1 MQGPLREQARSHRGA
16 AGLVGW
22 CGGQSSMNL
31 SGPFIKRPVATMLL
45 SLAIMLLGGVSF
57 GLLPV
62 SPLPQMDFPVIVVQA
77 SLPGASPEVMASTV
91 ATPLERSFGSIAG
104 VNTMSSRSSQ
114 GSTRVILQFDLDR
127 DINGAAREVQ
137 AAINASRTLLPSGMR
152 SMPTYKKVNPSQA
165 PIMVL
170 SLTSDVLEK
179 GQLYDLASTIL
190 SQSLSQVQGVGEV
203 QIGGSS
209 LPAVRIELE
218 PQSLNQYGV
227 ALDDVRNT
235 IANANVRRPKGS
247 VEDDQRLWQVQAND
261 QLEKAKDYE
270 SLIIHYN
277 GGAALRLKDV
287 AKVSDGVEDRYNSGF
302 FNDDAAVL
310 LVINRQAGANI
321 IETVN
326 EIKAQLP
333 ALQAVLPASVKLNLA
348 MDRSPVIKAT
358 LHEAE
363 MTLLIAV
370 ALVILVVFLFLG
382 NFRASLIPTLAV
394 PVSLVGTFAVMYLYG
409 FSLNNLSLMALIL
422 ATGLVVDDAIV
433 VLENIS
439 RHIDEGV
446 RPMRAAYLG
455 AQEVGFTL
463 LSMNVS
469 LVAVFLSILF
479 MGGIIESLFR
489 EFSITLAA
497 AIVVSLVVSLT
508 LTPMLCA
515 RWLKPHTPGQENRL
529 QRWSRRANDWMVG
542 KYATSLDWVLR
553 HKRLTLLSLFV
564 TIGVNIALYVVV
576 PKTFMPQQDTG
587 QLIGFVRGD
596 DGLSFSVMQPKM
608 EIFRRAVLK
617 DEAVESVA
625 GFIGGNNGTNN
636 AFMLV
641 RLKPIKERS
650 ISAQKVIERLRKE
663 MPKVPGAQLMLMADQ
678 DLQFGGGREQTTS
691 QYSYILQ
698 SGDLGALREW
708 YPKVVTALKALP
720 ELTAIDAREGR
731 GARQVTLIVDRDQAK
746 RLGVD
751 MDMVTAVLNNAYS
764 QRQIST
770 IYDSLNQYQVVMEVN
785 PKYAQDPITL
795 KQVQVITADGARIP
809 LSTIAHYE
817 NSLENDRVSHEG
829 QFASESIAF
838 DMAEGVTVEQ
848 GGAAIERAIAKVGL
862 PEDVIAKMAGTAD
875 AFAATQ
881 KSQPWMILGAL
892 VAVYLVLGVLYES
905 YIHPLTILS
914 TLPSAGVGALLSIY
928 ALGGEFSLISLLGL
942 FLLIGVVKKNAILM
956 IDLALQLERS
966 QGMAPLESIR
976 SACLQRLRPILMT
989 TLAAIL
995 GALPLLMS
1003 RAEGA
1008 EMRQPLGL
1016 TIIGGLIFSQVLTL
1030 YTTPV
1035 VYLYLDR
1042 LRHRFNKWRGVR
1054 TDAALET
1061 PL

>member
-1 MQGPLREQARSHRGA
+1 
-16 AGLVGW
+16 
-22 CGGQSSMNL
+22 MNL
-31 SGPFIKRPVATMLL
+31 SGPFIRRPVATLLL

-57 GLLPV
+57 NLLPV
-62 SPLPQMDFPVIVVQA
+62 SPLPQIDFPVIVVSA

-104 VNTMSSRSSQ
+104 ITTMSSSSSQ
-114 GSTRVILQFDLDR
+114 GSTRVILAFDSDR

-137 AAINASRTLLPSGMR
+137 AAINASRNLLPSGMR
-152 SMPTYKKVNPSQA
+152 SMPTYKKINPSQA
-165 PIMVL
+165 PVMVL
-170 SLTSDVLEK
+170 SLTSDVLQK

-190 SQSLSQVQGVGEV
+190 SQSLSQVPGVGEV

-209 LPAVRIELE
+209 LPAVRIELQ
-218 PQSLNQYGV
+218 PKALDQYGV

-235 IANANVRRPKGS
+235 IANANQRRPKGS
-247 VEDDQRLWQVQAND
+247 LEDSQRNWQIQAND

-270 SLIIHYN
+270 PLLIRYQN
-277 GGAALRLKDV
+277 GAALRLSDV
-287 AKVSDGVEDRYNSGF
+287 ATITDGVEDRYNSGF
-302 FNDDAAVL
+302 FNNDSAVL
-310 LVINRQAGANI
+310 LVINRQSGANI
-321 IETVN
+321 IETVRQ
-326 EIKAQLP
+326 IKAQLP
-333 ALQAVLPASVKLNLA
+333 ALQAVLPSSVKLSLA
-348 MDRSPVIKAT
+348 MDRSPVITAT

-363 MTLLIAV
+363 MTLLVAV
-370 ALVILVVFLFLG
+370 GLVILVVYLFLG

-409 FSLNNLSLMALIL
+409 FSLNNFSLMALIL
-422 ATGLVVDDAIV
+422 ATDLVVDDAIV

-446 RPMRAAYLG
+446 PPMKAAYLG

-479 MGGIIESLFR
+479 MGGIVTSLFR
-489 EFSITLAA
+489 EFSITLSA
-497 AIVVSLVVSLT
+497 AIIVSLIVSLT

-515 RWLKPHTPGQENRL
+515 RWLKPQVKGRMTGL
-529 QRWSRRANDWMVG
+529 QRWSQKVNDRMVAG
-542 KYATSLDWVLR
+542 YATSLDWVLR
-553 HKRLTLLSLFV
+553 HRRLTLISLLL
-564 TIGVNIALYVVV
+564 TIGVNVALYVVV

-608 EIFRRAVLK
+608 ETFRKAVLK
-617 DEAVESVA
+617 DPAVLSVA

-636 AFMLV
+636 AVMLV
-641 RLKPIKERS
+641 RLKPIAERKV
-650 ISAQKVIERLRKE
+650 SAQAVIERLRKDV
-663 MPKVPGAQLMLMADQ
+663 PLVPGGRLFLMADQ
-678 DLQFGGGREQTTS
+678 DLQFGGGRDQTS
-691 QYSYILQ
+691 AQYSYILQ
-698 SGDLGALREW
+698 SGDLAALRLW
-708 YPKVVTALKALP
+708 YPKVVAAFRTLP

-731 GARQVTLIVDRDQAK
+731 GAAQVTLIVDRDQAK
-746 RLGVD
+746 RLGID

-795 KQVQVITADGARIP
+795 NQMQVITADGARVP

-817 NSLENDRVSHEG
+817 NSLANDRVSHEG
-829 QFASESIAF
+829 QFASENIAF
-838 DMAEGVTVEQ
+838 DMAPGVTVEQ
-848 GGAAIERAIAKVGL
+848 GTAAIERAIAKVGL

-881 KSQPWMILGAL
+881 KGQPFMILGAL
-892 VAVYLVLGVLYES
+892 VAVYLVLGILYES

-914 TLPSAGVGALLSIY
+914 TLPSAGVGAMLAIY
-928 ALGGEFSLISLLGL
+928 LTGGEFSLISLLGL

-956 IDLALQLERS
+956 IDLALQLERND
-966 QGMAPLESIR
+966 GLGPLESIR
-976 SACLQRLRPILMT
+976 SACLLRLRPILMT

-995 GALPLLMS
+995 GALPLLLGS
-1003 RAEGA
+1003 GDGA
-1008 EMRQPLGL
+1008 EMRHPLGL
-1016 TIIGGLIFSQVLTL
+1016 TIIGGLVFSQVLTL

-1042 LRHRFNKWRGVR
+1042 ARHRFNAWRGVR
-1054 TDAALET
+1054 TDAALDSA
-1061 PL
+1061 L

>member
-1 MQGPLREQARSHRGA
+1 
-16 AGLVGW
+16 
-22 CGGQSSMNL
+22 MNL
-31 SGPFIKRPVATMLL
+31 SGPFIRRPVATMLL

-62 SPLPQMDFPVIVVQA
+62 SPLPQIDFPVIVVSA

-114 GSTRVILQFDLDR
+114 GSTRVILQFDQDR

-137 AAINASRTLLPSGMR
+137 AAINASRNLLPSGMK

-170 SLTSDVLEK
+170 ALTSEVLSK
-179 GQLYDLASTIL
+179 GELYDLASTIL
-190 SQSLSQVQGVGEV
+190 SQSLSQVPGVGEV

-218 PQSLNQYGV
+218 PQLLNQYGV
-227 ALDDVRNT
+227 SLDEVRST
-235 IANANVRRPKGS
+235 IASANVRRPKGAVS
-247 VEDDQRLWQVQAND
+247 DGERNWQIQAND

-270 SLIIHYN
+270 SLIIRYQD
-277 GGAALRLKDV
+277 GAALRLNHV
-287 AKVSDGVEDRYNSGF
+287 AKVQDSVEDRYNSGF
-302 FNDDAAVL
+302 FNNDAAVL
-310 LVINRQAGANI
+310 LVVNRQAGANI

-326 EIKAQLP
+326 AIKAQLP
-333 ALQAVLPASVKLNLA
+333 ALQAVLPANVKLEVA

-370 ALVILVVFLFLG
+370 VLVIIVVFLFLG

-394 PVSLVGTFAVMYLYG
+394 PVSLIGTFAIMYLYG

-439 RHIDEGV
+439 RHIDAGIA
-446 RPMRAAYLG
+446 PMKAAYMG
-455 AQEVGFTL
+455 AKEVGFTL

-479 MGGIIESLFR
+479 MGGIVESLFR

-497 AIVVSLVVSLT
+497 SIVVSLVVSLT

-515 RWLKPHTPGQENRL
+515 RWLKPHVPGSENAM
-529 QRWSRRANDWMVG
+529 QRWSIRLNERMMRG
-542 KYATSLDWVLR
+542 YARSLDWVLR
-553 HKRLTLLSLFV
+553 HKRLTLFSLLV
-564 TIGVNIALYVVV
+564 TIGVNVALYVIV

-608 EIFRRAVLK
+608 EIFRKAVLA
-617 DEAVESVA
+617 DPAVESVA
-625 GFIGGNNGTNN
+625 GFIGGNGGTNN
-636 AFMLV
+636 ALMIV
-641 RLKPIKERS
+641 RLKPVSERK
-650 ISAQKVIERLRKE
+650 ISAQKVIERMRNTL
-663 MPKVPGAQLMLMADQ
+663 PKVPGGRLMLMADQ
-678 DLQFGGGREQTTS
+678 DLQFGGGREQTSS

-698 SGDLGALREW
+698 SGDLNELRTW
-708 YPKVVTALKALP
+708 YPKVVAALKALP

-731 GARQVTLIVDRDQAK
+731 GAQQVTLVVDRDQAK
-746 RLGVD
+746 RLGID
-751 MDMVTAVLNNAYS
+751 MNMVTAVLNNAYS

-785 PKYAQDPITL
+785 PKYAQDPETL
-795 KQVQVITADGARIP
+795 NQVQVITADGQRVP

-817 NSLENDRVSHEG
+817 NSLQDDRVEHEG
-829 QFASESIAF
+829 QFASETISF
-838 DMAEGVTVEQ
+838 DMAPGVSLEQ
-848 GGAAIERAIAKVGL
+848 GTAAIERAIAKLGL
-862 PEDVIAKMAGTAD
+862 PEDVIAKMAGTGD

-881 KSQPWMILGAL
+881 KSQPFMILGAL
-892 VAVYLVLGVLYES
+892 VAVYLVLGILYES

-928 ALGGEFSLISLLGL
+928 LTGGEFSLISLLGL

-956 IDLALQLERS
+956 IDLALQLERHGGLS
-966 QGMAPLESIR
+966 PEQSIR

-995 GALPLLMS
+995 GAVPLLLS
-1003 RAEGA
+1003 TAEGA

-1016 TIIGGLIFSQVLTL
+1016 TIIGGLVFSQILTL

-1042 LRHRFNKWRGVR
+1042 ARHRFNKWRGVR

-1061 PL
+1061 AL

>member
-1 MQGPLREQARSHRGA
+1 
-16 AGLVGW
+16 
-22 CGGQSSMNL
+22 MNL
-31 SGPFIKRPVATMLL
+31 SGPFIRRPVATMLL
-45 SLAIMLLGGVSF
+45 SFAIMLLGGVCF

-77 SLPGASPEVMASTV
+77 NLPGASPEVMASTV
-91 ATPLERSFGSIAG
+91 ATPLERSFGAIAG

-137 AAINASRTLLPSGMR
+137 AAINASRNLLPSGMR

-170 SLTSDVLEK
+170 SLTSNVLEK

-190 SQSLSQVQGVGEV
+190 SQSLSQVNGVGEV

-218 PQSLNQYGV
+218 PQLLNQYGV
-227 ALDDVRNT
+227 ALDDVRT
-235 IANANVRRPKGS
+235 AIADSNVRRPKGS
-247 VEDDQRLWQVQAND
+247 VEDDRRMWQIQAND

-270 SLIIHYN
+270 TLVIRYQDGSV
-277 GGAALRLKDV
+277 LRLKDV
-287 AKVSDGVEDRYNSGF
+287 AKVSDSVEDRYNSGF
-302 FNDDAAVL
+302 FNDNAAVL

-326 EIKAQLP
+326 QIKAQLP

-370 ALVILVVFLFLG
+370 ALVVLVVFLFLG

-446 RPMRAAYLG
+446 PPMQAAYRG
-455 AQEVGFTL
+455 AEEVGFTL

-497 AIVVSLVVSLT
+497 CIIVSLVVSLT

-515 RWLKPHTPGQENRL
+515 RWLKPHVPGQENRL
-529 QRWSRRANDWMVG
+529 QRWSQGVNERMVRG
-542 KYATSLDWVLR
+542 YATSLDWVLR
-553 HKRLTLLSLFV
+553 HRRLTLLSLLL
-564 TIGVNIALYVVV
+564 TIGVNVALYVVV

-587 QLIGFVRGD
+587 QLIGYVRGD
-596 DGLSFSVMQPKM
+596 DGLSFNVMQPKM

-617 DEAVESVA
+617 DEAVQSVA

-636 AFMLV
+636 AIMVV
-641 RLKPIKERS
+641 RLKPIKERN

-663 MPKVPGAQLMLMADQ
+663 VPKVPGAQLMLMADQ

-698 SGDLGALREW
+698 SADLASLREW
-708 YPKVVTALKALP
+708 YPKVTAAFRALP
-720 ELTAIDAREGR
+720 ELTAIDARDGG
-731 GARQVTLIVDRDQAK
+731 GAQQVTLVVDRDQAK
-746 RLGVD
+746 RLGID
-751 MDMVTAVLNNAYS
+751 MSMVTAVLNNAYS

-785 PKYAQDPITL
+785 PKYAQDPSTL
-795 KQVQVITADGARIP
+795 EQVQVITADGARVP

-817 NSLENDRVSHEG
+817 HSLEDDRVSHEG
-829 QFASESIAF
+829 QFASDSISF

-848 GGAAIERAIAKVGL
+848 GTAAIERTIARLGM

-881 KSQPWMILGAL
+881 KSQPFMILGAL
-892 VAVYLVLGVLYES
+892 LVVYLVLGVLYES

-956 IDLALQLERS
+956 IDLALQLERAGQS
-966 QGMAPLESIR
+966 PQDSIR
-976 SACLQRLRPILMT
+976 SACLLRLRPILMT

-995 GALPLLMS
+995 GALPLLLGS
-1003 RAEGA
+1003 AEGA

-1016 TIIGGLIFSQVLTL
+1016 TIIGGLVFSQVLTL

-1042 LRHRFNKWRGVR
+1042 LRHRFNRWRGVR

>member
-1 MQGPLREQARSHRGA
+1 
-16 AGLVGW
+16 
-22 CGGQSSMNL
+22 MNL

-91 ATPLERSFGSIAG
+91 ATPLERSFGAIAG

-137 AAINASRTLLPSGMR
+137 AAINASRNLLPSGMR

-218 PQSLNQYGV
+218 PQALNQYGV
-227 ALDDVRNT
+227 ALDDVRKT
-235 IANANVRRPKGS
+235 IADANVRRPKGS
-247 VEDDQRLWQVQAND
+247 VEDGQRLWQIQAND

-270 SLIIHYN
+270 SLIIHYAD
-277 GGAALRLKDV
+277 GAALRLKDV

-370 ALVILVVFLFLG
+370 ALVVLVVYLFLG

-446 RPMRAAYLG
+446 KPMQAAYLG
-455 AQEVGFTL
+455 AKEVGFTL

-479 MGGIIESLFR
+479 MGGLVESLFR

-529 QRWSRRANDWMVG
+529 QRWSHKTNDWMVG

-553 HKRLTLLSLFV
+553 HRRLTLFSLLLTV
-564 TIGVNIALYVVV
+564 GVNVALYVVV
-576 PKTFMPQQDTG
+576 PKTFLPQQDTG

-596 DGLSFSVMQPKM
+596 DGLSFNVMQPKM
-608 EIFRRAVLK
+608 ETFRRAVLK

-636 AFMLV
+636 AFMIV
-641 RLKPIKERS
+641 RLKPIKERQL
-650 ISAQKVIERLRKE
+650 SAQKVIERLRKE

-678 DLQFGGGREQTTS
+678 DLQFGGGREQTSS
-691 QYSYILQ
+691 QYTYILQ
-698 SGDLGALREW
+698 SGDLAELRKW
-708 YPKVVTALKALP
+708 FPKVVSALRALP
-720 ELTAIDAREGR
+720 ELTAIDAREGA
-731 GARQVTLIVDRDQAK
+731 GAQQVTLIVDRDQAK

-785 PKYAQDPITL
+785 PKYAQDPVTL
-795 KQVQVITADGARIP
+795 KQVEVITADGARVP
-809 LSTIAHYE
+809 LSTFAHYE

-829 QFASESIAF
+829 QFASESISF

-848 GGAAIERAIAKVGL
+848 GSAAIERAIAKVGL

-881 KSQPWMILGAL
+881 KSQPFMILGAL
-892 VAVYLVLGVLYES
+892 LAVYLVLGVLYES

-928 ALGGEFSLISLLGL
+928 ALGGEFSLISLLGI

-956 IDLALQLERS
+956 IDLALQLERHEGLS
-966 QGMAPLESIR
+966 PLESIR

-995 GALPLLMS
+995 GALPLLLG

-1016 TIIGGLIFSQVLTL
+1016 TIIGGLVFSQVLTL

-1035 VYLYLDR
+1035 VYLYLDK

>member
-1 MQGPLREQARSHRGA
+1 
-16 AGLVGW
+16 
-22 CGGQSSMNL
+22 MNL

-62 SPLPQMDFPVIVVQA
+62 SPLPQMDFPVIVVSA
-77 SLPGASPEVMASTV
+77 NLPGASPEVMASTV
-91 ATPLERSFGSIAG
+91 ATPLERAFGAIAG
-104 VNTMSSRSSQ
+104 VNTMSSNSSQ
-114 GSTRVILQFDLDR
+114 GSTRVILQFDQDR

-137 AAINASRTLLPSGMR
+137 AAINASRNLLPSGMK
-152 SMPTYKKVNPSQA
+152 SMPTYKKINPSQA

-170 SLTSDVLEK
+170 SLTSEVLSK

-190 SQSLSQVQGVGEV
+190 SQSLSQLPGVGEV

-218 PQSLNQYGV
+218 PQLLNQYGV
-227 ALDDVRNT
+227 SLDDVRNT
-235 IANANVRRPKGS
+235 IASANVRRPKGAVS
-247 VEDDQRLWQVQAND
+247 DGERNWQIQAND

-270 SLIIHYN
+270 PLIIRYQD
-277 GGAALRLKDV
+277 GAALRLSHV
-287 AKVSDGVEDRYNSGF
+287 AKVKDSVEDRYNSGF
-302 FNDDAAVL
+302 FNNDAAVL
-310 LVINRQAGANI
+310 LVVNRQAGANI

-326 EIKAQLP
+326 AIKAQLP
-333 ALQAVLPASVKLNLA
+333 ALQAVLPASVQLNLA

-394 PVSLVGTFAVMYLYG
+394 PVSLVGTFAIMYLYG

-439 RHIDEGV
+439 RYIDAGV
-446 RPMRAAYLG
+446 APMKAAMLG
-455 AQEVGFTL
+455 AKEVGFTL

-479 MGGIIESLFR
+479 MGGIVESLFR

-497 AIVVSLVVSLT
+497 SIVVSLVVSLT

-515 RWLKPHTPGQENRL
+515 RWLKPHVPGTENAM
-529 QRWSRRANDWMVG
+529 QRWSIRLNQRMVSG
-542 KYATSLDWVLR
+542 YARSLDWVLR
-553 HKRLTLLSLFV
+553 HKRLTLLSLLV
-564 TIGVNIALYVVV
+564 TIGVNVALYVVV

-608 EIFRRAVLK
+608 EIFRKAVLA
-617 DEAVESVA
+617 DPAVESVA
-625 GFIGGNNGTNN
+625 GFIGGNGGTNN
-636 AFMLV
+636 AFMIV
-641 RLKPIKERS
+641 RLKPISERKV
-650 ISAQKVIERLRKE
+650 SAQKVIERLRE
-663 MPKVPGAQLMLMADQ
+663 NMPKVPGGRLMLMADQ
-678 DLQFGGGREQTTS
+678 DLQFGGGRDQTSS

-698 SGDLGALREW
+698 SGDLGELRTW
-708 YPKVVTALKALP
+708 YPKVVAALKALP

-731 GARQVTLIVDRDQAK
+731 GAQQVTLVVDRDQAK

-785 PKYAQDPITL
+785 PKYAQDPETL
-795 KQVQVITADGARIP
+795 NQVQVITADGQRIP
-809 LSTIAHYE
+809 LSAIAHYE
-817 NSLENDRVSHEG
+817 NSLQNDRVSHEG

-838 DMAEGVTVEQ
+838 DLAPGVTLEQ
-848 GGAAIERAIAKVGL
+848 GTAAIERAVAKLGL
-862 PEDVIAKMAGTAD
+862 PEEVIVKMAGTGD

-881 KSQPWMILGAL
+881 KSQPFMILGAL
-892 VAVYLVLGVLYES
+892 VAVYLVLGILYES

-928 ALGGEFSLISLLGL
+928 LTGGEFSLISLLGL

-956 IDLALQLERS
+956 IDLALQLERHS
-966 QGMAPLESIR
+966 GLDPQASIR

-995 GALPLLMS
+995 GALPLMLS
-1003 RAEGA
+1003 SAEGA

-1016 TIIGGLIFSQVLTL
+1016 TIIGGLIFSQILTL

>member
-1 MQGPLREQARSHRGA
+1 
-16 AGLVGW
+16 
-22 CGGQSSMNL
+22 MNL

-91 ATPLERSFGSIAG
+91 ATPLERSFGAIAG

-137 AAINASRTLLPSGMR
+137 AAINASRNLLPSGMR

-218 PQSLNQYGV
+218 PQALNQYGV
-227 ALDDVRNT
+227 ALDDVRKT
-235 IANANVRRPKGS
+235 IAAANVRRPKGS
-247 VEDDQRLWQVQAND
+247 VEDGERLWQIQAND

-270 SLIIHYN
+270 SLIIHYKD
-277 GGAALRLKDV
+277 GAALRLKDV

-446 RPMRAAYLG
+446 KPMQAAYLG
-455 AQEVGFTL
+455 AKEVGFTL

-479 MGGIIESLFR
+479 MGGIVESLFR

-529 QRWSRRANDWMVG
+529 QRWSRKTNDWMVG

-553 HKRLTLLSLFV
+553 HRRLTLLSLIITV
-564 TIGVNIALYVVV
+564 GVNVALYVVV

-608 EIFRRAVLK
+608 ETFRRAVLK

-625 GFIGGNNGTNN
+625 GFIGGTNGTNN

-641 RLKPIKERS
+641 RLKPIKERNL
-650 ISAQKVIERLRKE
+650 SAQKVIERLRKE

-708 YPKVVTALKALP
+708 YPKVVTALRALP

-731 GARQVTLIVDRDQAK
+731 GAQQVTLIVDRDQAK

-751 MDMVTAVLNNAYS
+751 MNMVTAVLNNAYS

-785 PKYAQDPITL
+785 QKYAQDPVTL
-795 KQVQVITADGARIP
+795 NQVQVITADGARIP

-817 NSLENDRVSHEG
+817 NSLEDDRVSHEG

-848 GGAAIERAIAKVGL
+848 GSAAIERAIAKVGL

-881 KSQPWMILGAL
+881 KSQPFMILGAL
-892 VAVYLVLGVLYES
+892 LAVYLVLGVLYES

-956 IDLALQLERS
+956 IDLALQLERH
-966 QGMAPLESIR
+966 QGLSPLESIR

-995 GALPLLMS
+995 GALPLLLS

-1035 VYLYLDR
+1035 VYLYLDK

>member
-1 MQGPLREQARSHRGA
+1 
-16 AGLVGW
+16 
-22 CGGQSSMNL
+22 MNL

-91 ATPLERSFGSIAG
+91 ATPLERSFGAIAG

-137 AAINASRTLLPSGMR
+137 AAINASRNLLPSGMR

-218 PQSLNQYGV
+218 PQLLNQYGV

-235 IANANVRRPKGS
+235 IANANQRRPKGS
-247 VEDDQRLWQVQAND
+247 VEDDQRRWQIQAND
-261 QLEKAKDYE
+261 QLEKARDYE
-270 SLIIHYN
+270 PLIIRYQN
-277 GGAALRLKDV
+277 GSALRLKDV

-302 FNDDAAVL
+302 FNNDSAVL

-326 EIKAQLP
+326 QIKAQLP

-370 ALVILVVFLFLG
+370 ALVILVVFVFLG
-382 NFRASLIPTLAV
+382 NVRASVIPTLAV
-394 PVSLVGTFAVMYLYG
+394 PVSLVGTFAIMYLYG

-439 RHIDEGV
+439 RYIDEGIA
-446 RPMRAAYLG
+446 PMKAAYLG
-455 AQEVGFTL
+455 AKEVGFTL

-529 QRWSRRANDWMVG
+529 QRWSRSSNEWMVG

-553 HKRLTLLSLFV
+553 HKRLTLFSLLV
-564 TIGVNIALYVVV
+564 TIGVNVALYVVV

-587 QLIGFVRGD
+587 QLIGFIRGD

-608 EIFRRAVLK
+608 EIFRRAVLQ
-617 DEAVESVA
+617 DAAVQSVA
-625 GFIGGNNGTNN
+625 GFIGGNSGTNN

-641 RLKPIKERS
+641 RLKPIKERK

-663 MPKVPGAQLMLMADQ
+663 MPKVPGGQLMLMADQ

-698 SGDLGALREW
+698 SGDLSELRQW
-708 YPKVVTALKALP
+708 YPKVVTALRALP

-731 GARQVTLIVDRDQAK
+731 GAQQVTLIVDRDQAK

-785 PKYAQDPITL
+785 PKYARDPVTL
-795 KQVQVITADGARIP
+795 NQVQVITADGARIP
-809 LSTIAHYE
+809 LAAIAHYE
-817 NSLENDRVSHEG
+817 NSLEDDRVSHEG
-829 QFASESIAF
+829 QFASESISF

-848 GGAAIERAIAKVGL
+848 GTAAIERAIAKLGM
-862 PEDVIAKMAGTAD
+862 PEDVIIKMAGTAD

-881 KSQPWMILGAL
+881 KSQPFMILGAL
-892 VAVYLVLGVLYES
+892 LAVYLVLGVLYES

-928 ALGGEFSLISLLGL
+928 VLGGEFSLISLLGL

-956 IDLALQLERS
+956 IDLALQLERQ
-966 QGMAPLESIR
+966 QGLDPLQSIR

-995 GALPLLMS
+995 GALPLLLGN
-1003 RAEGA
+1003 AEGS

-1016 TIIGGLIFSQVLTL
+1016 TIIGGLVFSQILTL

-1042 LRHRFNKWRGVR
+1042 LRHKFNHWRGVR

>member
-1 MQGPLREQARSHRGA
+1 
-16 AGLVGW
+16 
-22 CGGQSSMNL
+22 MNL

-77 SLPGASPEVMASTV
+77 NLPGASPEVMASTV
-91 ATPLERSFGSIAG
+91 ATPLERSFGAIAG

-137 AAINASRTLLPSGMR
+137 AAINASRNLLPSGMR

-218 PQSLNQYGV
+218 PQALNQYGV

-247 VEDDQRLWQVQAND
+247 VEDGQRLWQVQAND

-270 SLIIHYN
+270 SLIIHYAD
-277 GGAALRLKDV
+277 GAALRLKDV

-439 RHIDEGV
+439 RHIDKGV
-446 RPMRAAYLG
+446 PPMKAAYLG

-479 MGGIIESLFR
+479 MGGIVESLFR

-497 AIVVSLVVSLT
+497 SIVVSLLVSLT

-529 QRWSRRANDWMVG
+529 QRWSQRANAWMVG

-553 HKRLTLLSLFV
+553 HRLLTLLSLFV
-564 TIGVNIALYVVV
+564 TVGVNIALYVVV

-596 DGLSFSVMQPKM
+596 DGLSFTVMQPKM
-608 EIFRRAVLK
+608 EIFRREVLK
-617 DEAVESVA
+617 DPAVESVA

-641 RLKPIKERS
+641 RLKPIKERNL
-650 ISAQKVIERLRKE
+650 SAQKVIERLRKE

-698 SGDLGALREW
+698 SGDLGELREW

-731 GARQVTLIVDRDQAK
+731 GAQQVTLIVDRDQAK

-751 MDMVTAVLNNAYS
+751 MDMVISVLNNAYS

-795 KQVQVITADGARIP
+795 NQVQVITADGARIP

-817 NSLENDRVSHEG
+817 NSLEDDRVSHEG
-829 QFASESIAF
+829 QFASESISF

-848 GGAAIERAIAKVGL
+848 GTAAIERAIAKVGL
-862 PEDVIAKMAGTAD
+862 PEAVIAKMSGTAD

-956 IDLALQLERS
+956 IDLALQLERH
-966 QGMAPLESIR
+966 QGLEPLESIR

-995 GALPLLMS
+995 GALPLLLS

-1035 VYLYLDR
+1035 VYLYLDK
-1042 LRHRFNKWRGVR
+1042 LRHRFNHWRGVR

>member
-1 MQGPLREQARSHRGA
+1 
-16 AGLVGW
+16 
-22 CGGQSSMNL
+22 MNL

-91 ATPLERSFGSIAG
+91 ATPLERSFGAIAG

-137 AAINASRTLLPSGMR
+137 AAINASRNLLPSGMR

-218 PQSLNQYGV
+218 PQALNQYGV
-227 ALDDVRNT
+227 ALDDVRKT
-235 IANANVRRPKGS
+235 IADANVRRPKGS
-247 VEDDQRLWQVQAND
+247 VEDGERLWQIQAND

-270 SLIIHYN
+270 SLIIHYAD
-277 GGAALRLKDV
+277 GAALRLKDV

-370 ALVILVVFLFLG
+370 ALVVLVVYLFLG

-446 RPMRAAYLG
+446 KPMQAAYLG
-455 AQEVGFTL
+455 AKEVGFTL

-479 MGGIIESLFR
+479 MGGLVESLFR

-529 QRWSRRANDWMVG
+529 QRWSHKTNDWMVG

-553 HKRLTLLSLFV
+553 HRRLTLFSLLLTV
-564 TIGVNIALYVVV
+564 GVNIALYVVV
-576 PKTFMPQQDTG
+576 PKTFLPQQDTG

-596 DGLSFSVMQPKM
+596 DGLSFNVMQPKM
-608 EIFRRAVLK
+608 ETFRRAVLK

-636 AFMLV
+636 AFMIV
-641 RLKPIKERS
+641 RLKPIKERQL
-650 ISAQKVIERLRKE
+650 SAQKVIERLRKE

-678 DLQFGGGREQTTS
+678 DLQFGGGREQTSS
-691 QYSYILQ
+691 QYTYILQ
-698 SGDLGALREW
+698 SGDLAELRKW
-708 YPKVVTALKALP
+708 FPKVVTALRALP
-720 ELTAIDAREGR
+720 ELTAIDAREGA
-731 GARQVTLIVDRDQAK
+731 GAQQVTLIVDRDQAK

-751 MDMVTAVLNNAYS
+751 MNMVTAVLNNAYS

-785 PKYAQDPITL
+785 PKYAQDPVTL
-795 KQVQVITADGARIP
+795 KQVEVITADGARVP
-809 LSTIAHYE
+809 LSTFAHYE

-829 QFASESIAF
+829 QFASESISF

-848 GGAAIERAIAKVGL
+848 GSAAIERAIAKVGL

-881 KSQPWMILGAL
+881 KSQPFMILGAL
-892 VAVYLVLGVLYES
+892 LAVYLVLGVLYES

-928 ALGGEFSLISLLGL
+928 ALGGEFSLISLLGI

-956 IDLALQLERS
+956 IDLALQLERHEGLS
-966 QGMAPLESIR
+966 PLESIR

-995 GALPLLMS
+995 GALPLLLG

-1016 TIIGGLIFSQVLTL
+1016 TIIGGLVFSQVLTL

-1035 VYLYLDR
+1035 VYLYLDK
-1042 LRHRFNKWRGVR
+1042 LRHRFNEWRGVR

>member
-1 MQGPLREQARSHRGA
+1 
-16 AGLVGW
+16 
-22 CGGQSSMNL
+22 MNL
-31 SGPFIKRPVATMLL
+31 SGPFIRRPVATMLL

-62 SPLPQMDFPVIVVQA
+62 SPLPQMDFPVIVVSA
-77 SLPGASPEVMASTV
+77 NLPGASPEVMASTV
-91 ATPLERSFGSIAG
+91 ATPLERAFGAIAG
-104 VNTMSSRSSQ
+104 VNTMSSNSSQ
-114 GSTRVILQFDLDR
+114 GSTRVILQFDQDR

-137 AAINASRTLLPSGMR
+137 AAINASRNLLPSGMK
-152 SMPTYKKVNPSQA
+152 SMPTYKKINPSQA

-170 SLTSDVLEK
+170 SLTSQVLSK

-190 SQSLSQVQGVGEV
+190 SQSLSQVPGVGEV

-218 PQSLNQYGV
+218 PQLLNQYGV
-227 ALDDVRNT
+227 ALDDVRRT
-235 IANANVRRPKGS
+235 IANANVRRPKGAVS
-247 VEDDQRLWQVQAND
+247 DDEHNWQIQAND

-270 SLIIHYN
+270 PLIIRYQD
-277 GGAALRLKDV
+277 GAALRLSHVATVKD
-287 AKVSDGVEDRYNSGF
+287 SVEDRYNSGF
-302 FNDDAAVL
+302 FNNDAAVL
-310 LVINRQAGANI
+310 LVVNRQAGANI

-326 EIKAQLP
+326 AIKAQLP
-333 ALQAVLPASVKLNLA
+333 ALQAVLPASVQLNVA

-394 PVSLVGTFAVMYLYG
+394 PVSMVGTFAIMYLYG

-439 RHIDEGV
+439 RHIDAGIA
-446 RPMRAAYLG
+446 PMKAAYLG
-455 AQEVGFTL
+455 AKEVGFTL

-479 MGGIIESLFR
+479 MGGIVESLFR

-497 AIVVSLVVSLT
+497 SIVVSLVVSLT

-515 RWLKPHTPGQENRL
+515 RWLKPHVPGTENAM
-529 QRWSRRANDWMVG
+529 QRWSIRLNERMVSG
-542 KYATSLDWVLR
+542 YARSLDWVLR
-553 HKRLTLLSLFV
+553 HKRLTLLSLLL
-564 TIGVNIALYVVV
+564 TIGVNVALYVVV

-608 EIFRRAVLK
+608 EIFRKAVLA
-617 DEAVESVA
+617 DPAVESVA
-625 GFIGGNNGTNN
+625 GFIGGNGGTNN
-636 AFMLV
+636 AFMIV
-641 RLKPIKERS
+641 RLKPVSERKV
-650 ISAQKVIERLRKE
+650 SAQKVIERLRE
-663 MPKVPGAQLMLMADQ
+663 NMPKVPGGRLMLMADQ
-678 DLQFGGGREQTTS
+678 DLQFGGGRDQTSS

-698 SGDLGALREW
+698 SGDLAELRAW
-708 YPKVVTALKALP
+708 YPKVVAAFKALP

-731 GARQVTLIVDRDQAK
+731 GAQQVTLVVDRDQAK

-785 PKYAQDPITL
+785 PKYAQDPETL
-795 KQVQVITADGARIP
+795 NQVQVITAEGQRIP
-809 LSTIAHYE
+809 LSAIAHYE
-817 NSLENDRVSHEG
+817 NSLQNDRVSHEG

-838 DMAEGVTVEQ
+838 DMAPGVTLEQ
-848 GGAAIERAIAKVGL
+848 GTAAIERAIAKLGL
-862 PEDVIAKMAGTAD
+862 PEEVIAKMAGTGD
-875 AFAATQ
+875 AFADTQ
-881 KSQPWMILGAL
+881 KSQPFMILGAL
-892 VAVYLVLGVLYES
+892 VAVYLVLGILYES

-928 ALGGEFSLISLLGL
+928 LTGGEFSLISLLGL

-956 IDLALQLERS
+956 IDLALQLERHS
-966 QGMAPLESIR
+966 GMNPLESIR

-995 GALPLLMS
+995 GALPLMLS
-1003 RAEGA
+1003 TAEGA

-1016 TIIGGLIFSQVLTL
+1016 TIIGGLIFSQILTL

-1042 LRHRFNKWRGVR
+1042 TRHRFNKWRGVR

-1061 PL
+1061 AL

>member
-1 MQGPLREQARSHRGA
+1 
-16 AGLVGW
+16 
-22 CGGQSSMNL
+22 MNL

-497 AIVVSLVVSLT
+497 AIMVSLVVSLT

-529 QRWSRRANDWMVG
+529 QRWSRRTNDWMVG

-564 TIGVNIALYVVV
+564 TIGINIALYVIV
-576 PKTFMPQQDTG
+576 PKAFLPQQDTG

-956 IDLALQLERS
+956 IDLALQLERN

-995 GALPLLMS
+995 GALPLLLS

-1035 VYLYLDR
+1035 VYLYLDK

>member
-1 MQGPLREQARSHRGA
+1 
-16 AGLVGW
+16 
-22 CGGQSSMNL
+22 MNL

-91 ATPLERSFGSIAG
+91 ATPLERSFGAIAG

-137 AAINASRTLLPSGMR
+137 AAINASRNLLPSGMR

-218 PQSLNQYGV
+218 PQALNQYGV
-227 ALDDVRNT
+227 ALDDVRKT
-235 IANANVRRPKGS
+235 IADANVRRPKGS
-247 VEDDQRLWQVQAND
+247 VEDGQRLWQIQAND

-270 SLIIHYN
+270 SLIIHYAD
-277 GGAALRLKDV
+277 GAALRLKDV

-446 RPMRAAYLG
+446 KPMQAAYLG
-455 AQEVGFTL
+455 AKEVGFTL

-479 MGGIIESLFR
+479 MGGIVESLFR

-529 QRWSRRANDWMVG
+529 QRWSRRTNDWMVG

-553 HKRLTLLSLFV
+553 HRRLTLLSLLITV
-564 TIGVNIALYVVV
+564 GVNVALYVVV

-625 GFIGGNNGTNN
+625 GFIGGSNGTNN
-636 AFMLV
+636 AFMIV
-641 RLKPIKERS
+641 RLKPIKERQL
-650 ISAQKVIERLRKE
+650 SAQKVIERLRKE

-678 DLQFGGGREQTTS
+678 DLQFGGGREQTSS

-698 SGDLGALREW
+698 SADLGELRKW
-708 YPKVVTALKALP
+708 FPKVVAALRALP
-720 ELTAIDAREGR
+720 ELTAIDAREGA
-731 GARQVTLIVDRDQAK
+731 GAQQVTLIVDRDQAK

-751 MDMVTAVLNNAYS
+751 MNMVTAVLNNAYS

-785 PKYAQDPITL
+785 PKYAQDPVTL
-795 KQVQVITADGARIP
+795 KQVQVITADGARVP
-809 LSTIAHYE
+809 LSTFAHYE
-817 NSLENDRVSHEG
+817 NSLEDDRVSHEG
-829 QFASESIAF
+829 QFASEDISF

-848 GGAAIERAIAKVGL
+848 GSAAIERAIAKLGL

-881 KSQPWMILGAL
+881 KSQPFMILGAL
-892 VAVYLVLGVLYES
+892 LAVYLVLGVLYES

-956 IDLALQLERS
+956 IDLALQLERH
-966 QGMAPLESIR
+966 QGLSPLESIR

-995 GALPLLMS
+995 GALPLLLG

-1035 VYLYLDR
+1035 VYLYLDK

>member
-1 MQGPLREQARSHRGA
+1 
-16 AGLVGW
+16 
-22 CGGQSSMNL
+22 MNL

-91 ATPLERSFGSIAG
+91 ATPLERSFGAIAG

-137 AAINASRTLLPSGMR
+137 AAINASRNLLPSGMR

-218 PQSLNQYGV
+218 PQALNQYGV

-247 VEDDQRLWQVQAND
+247 VEDGQRLWQVQAND

-433 VLENIS
+433 VLENIT

-446 RPMRAAYLG
+446 PPMKAAYLG

-497 AIVVSLVVSLT
+497 SIVVSLVVSLT

-515 RWLKPHTPGQENRL
+515 RWLKPHTPGEENRL
-529 QRWSRRANDWMVG
+529 QRWSQRANEWMVG

-553 HKRLTLLSLFV
+553 HRRLTLLSLIV
-564 TIGVNIALYVVV
+564 TVGVNIALYVVV

-608 EIFRRAVLK
+608 ETFRRAVLK

-625 GFIGGNNGTNN
+625 GFIGGTNGTNN

-650 ISAQKVIERLRKE
+650 VSAQKVIERLRKE
-663 MPKVPGAQLMLMADQ
+663 MPKVAGAQLMLMADQ

-698 SGDLGALREW
+698 SADLGELRQW

-731 GARQVTLIVDRDQAK
+731 GAQQVTLIVDRDQAK

-817 NSLENDRVSHEG
+817 NSLEDDRVSHEG
-829 QFASESIAF
+829 QFASESISF

-848 GGAAIERAIAKVGL
+848 GTAAIERAIARLGM
-862 PEDVIAKMAGTAD
+862 PEDVIVKMAGTAD

-956 IDLALQLERS
+956 IDLALQLERH
-966 QGMAPLESIR
+966 QGLEPLESIR

-995 GALPLLMS
+995 GALPLLLS

-1035 VYLYLDR
+1035 VYLYLDK
-1042 LRHRFNKWRGVR
+1042 LRHRFNHWRGVR

>member
-1 MQGPLREQARSHRGA
+1 
-16 AGLVGW
+16 
-22 CGGQSSMNL
+22 MNL

-62 SPLPQMDFPVIVVQA
+62 APLPQMDFPVIVVQA

-91 ATPLERSFGSIAG
+91 ATPLERSFGAIAG

-114 GSTRVILQFDLDR
+114 GSTRVILQFDMDR

-137 AAINASRTLLPSGMR
+137 AAINASRNLLPSGMR

-218 PQSLNQYGV
+218 PQLLNQYGV

-235 IANANVRRPKGS
+235 IAAANQRRPKGS
-247 VEDDQRLWQVQAND
+247 VEDGQRLWQIQAND

-270 SLIIHYN
+270 PLIIRYQD
-277 GGAALRLKDV
+277 GATLRLKDV
-287 AKVSDGVEDRYNSGF
+287 AKVTDGVEDRYNSGF

-370 ALVILVVFLFLG
+370 GLVILVVYLFLG

-446 RPMRAAYLG
+446 APMKAAYLG
-455 AQEVGFTL
+455 AKEVGFTL

-497 AIVVSLVVSLT
+497 SIVVSLVVSLT

-515 RWLKPHTPGQENRL
+515 RWLKPHVPGQENRL
-529 QRWSRRANDWMVG
+529 QRWSQRSNEWMTE

-553 HKRLTLLSLFV
+553 HRRLTLLSLLL
-564 TIGVNIALYVVV
+564 TIGVNVALYVVV
-576 PKTFMPQQDTG
+576 PKTFLPQQDTG

-617 DEAVESVA
+617 DPAVESVA
-625 GFIGGNNGTNN
+625 GFIGGSNGTNN

-641 RLKPIKERS
+641 RLKPIKERNL
-650 ISAQKVIERLRKE
+650 SAQKVIERLRKN

-698 SGDLGALREW
+698 SGDLGSLREW
-708 YPKVVTALKALP
+708 YPKVVAALKALP
-720 ELTAIDAREGR
+720 ELTAIDAREGS
-731 GARQVTLIVDRDQAK
+731 GAQQVTLVVDRDQAK

-751 MDMVTAVLNNAYS
+751 MNMVTAVLNNAYS

-785 PKYAQDPITL
+785 PKYARDPITL
-795 KQVQVITADGARIP
+795 KQVQVITSAGARIP
-809 LSTIAHYE
+809 LSTFAHYE
-817 NSLENDRVSHEG
+817 NSLEDDRVSHEG
-829 QFASESIAF
+829 QFASESISF

-848 GGAAIERAIAKVGL
+848 GTAAIERAIAKLGM
-862 PEDVIAKMAGTAD
+862 PEDVIVKMAGTAD

-881 KSQPWMILGAL
+881 KSQPFMILGAL
-892 VAVYLVLGVLYES
+892 LAVYLVLGVLYES

-956 IDLALQLERS
+956 IDLALQLERH
-966 QGMAPLESIR
+966 QGLSPLDSIR

-995 GALPLLMS
+995 GALPLLLS
-1003 RAEGA
+1003 SAEGA

-1016 TIIGGLIFSQVLTL
+1016 TIIGGLVFSQILTL

-1042 LRHRFNKWRGVR
+1042 LRHSFNHWRGVR

>member
-1 MQGPLREQARSHRGA
+1 
-16 AGLVGW
+16 
-22 CGGQSSMNL
+22 MNL

-91 ATPLERSFGSIAG
+91 ATPLERSFGAIAG

-137 AAINASRTLLPSGMR
+137 AAINASRNLLPSGMR

-218 PQSLNQYGV
+218 PQTLNQYGV
-227 ALDDVRNT
+227 ALDDVRKT

-270 SLIIHYN
+270 SLIIHYAD
-277 GGAALRLKDV
+277 GAALRLKDV

-446 RPMRAAYLG
+446 KPMKAAYLG

-479 MGGIIESLFR
+479 MGGIIQSLFR

-497 AIVVSLVVSLT
+497 SIVVSLLVSLT

-529 QRWSRRANDWMVG
+529 QRWSHRANEWMVG

-553 HKRLTLLSLFV
+553 HRRLTLLSLIV
-564 TIGVNIALYVVV
+564 TVGVNIALYVVV
-576 PKTFMPQQDTG
+576 PKTFLPQQDTG

-617 DEAVESVA
+617 DDAVQSVA
-625 GFIGGNNGTNN
+625 GFIGGSNGTNN

-641 RLKPIKERS
+641 RLKPIKERN

-678 DLQFGGGREQTTS
+678 DLQFGGGREQTSS

-731 GARQVTLIVDRDQAK
+731 GAQQVTLIVDRDQAK

-817 NSLENDRVSHEG
+817 SSLEDDRVSHEG

-848 GGAAIERAIAKVGL
+848 GSAAIERAIASVGL

-881 KSQPWMILGAL
+881 KSQPFMILGAL

-928 ALGGEFSLISLLGL
+928 VLGGEFSLISLLGL

-956 IDLALQLERS
+956 IDLALQLERQ

-976 SACLQRLRPILMT
+976 NACLQRLRPILMT

-995 GALPLLMS
+995 GALPLLLS

-1035 VYLYLDR
+1035 VYLYLDK
-1042 LRHRFNKWRGVR
+1042 LRHRFNHWRGVR
-1054 TDAALET
+1054 SDAALET

>member
-1 MQGPLREQARSHRGA
+1 
-16 AGLVGW
+16 
-22 CGGQSSMNL
+22 MNL

-91 ATPLERSFGSIAG
+91 ATPLERSFGAIAG

-137 AAINASRTLLPSGMR
+137 AAINASRNLLPSGMR

-218 PQSLNQYGV
+218 PQALNQYGV
-227 ALDDVRNT
+227 ALDDVRT
-235 IANANVRRPKGS
+235 AIANANVRRPKGA
-247 VEDDQRLWQVQAND
+247 VEDGERLWQIQAND

-270 SLIIHYN
+270 SLIIHYAD
-277 GGAALRLKDV
+277 GAALRLKDV

-446 RPMRAAYLG
+446 PPMKAAYLG
-455 AQEVGFTL
+455 AEEVGFTL

-497 AIVVSLVVSLT
+497 SIVVSLVVSLT

-529 QRWSRRANDWMVG
+529 QRVSRRTNDWMVA

-553 HKRLTLLSLFV
+553 HRRLTLLSLFV

-596 DGLSFSVMQPKM
+596 DGLSFTVMQPKM
-608 EIFRRAVLK
+608 EVFRRAVLK
-617 DEAVESVA
+617 DPAVESVA
-625 GFIGGNNGTNN
+625 GFIGGTNGTNN

-641 RLKPIKERS
+641 RLKPIKERN

-698 SGDLGALREW
+698 SADLGSLREW

-731 GARQVTLIVDRDQAK
+731 GAQQVTLIVDRDQAK
-746 RLGVD
+746 RLGID
-751 MDMVTAVLNNAYS
+751 MNMVTSVLNNAYS

-785 PKYAQDPITL
+785 QKYAQDPITL
-795 KQVQVITADGARIP
+795 KQVQVITADGARVP

-817 NSLENDRVSHEG
+817 NSLEDDRVSHEG
-829 QFASESIAF
+829 QFASESISF

-848 GGAAIERAIAKVGL
+848 GTAAIERAIARLGM
-862 PEDVIAKMAGTAD
+862 PEDVIVKVAGTAD

-928 ALGGEFSLISLLGL
+928 VLGGEFSLISLLGL

-956 IDLALQLERS
+956 IDLALQLERH
-966 QGMAPLESIR
+966 QGLAPLESIR

-995 GALPLLMS
+995 GALPLLLS

-1035 VYLYLDR
+1035 VYLYLDK
-1042 LRHRFNKWRGVR
+1042 LRHRFNHWRGVR
-1054 TDAALET
+1054 IDAALET

>member
-1 MQGPLREQARSHRGA
+1 
-16 AGLVGW
+16 
-22 CGGQSSMNL
+22 MNL

-91 ATPLERSFGSIAG
+91 ATPLERSFGTIAG

-137 AAINASRTLLPSGMR
+137 AAINASRNLLPSGMR

-218 PQSLNQYGV
+218 PQALNQYGV
-227 ALDDVRNT
+227 ALDDVRTT

-247 VEDDQRLWQVQAND
+247 VEDGQRLWQVQAND

-270 SLIIHYN
+270 SLIIHYAD
-277 GGAALRLKDV
+277 GAALRLKDV
-287 AKVSDGVEDRYNSGF
+287 AKVSDSVEDRYNSGF

-439 RHIDEGV
+439 RHIDKGV
-446 RPMRAAYLG
+446 PPMKAAYLG

-497 AIVVSLVVSLT
+497 AIVVSLLVSLT

-529 QRWSRRANDWMVG
+529 QRWSQRANEWMVG

-553 HKRLTLLSLFV
+553 HRRLTLLSLFV

-576 PKTFMPQQDTG
+576 PKTFLPQQDTG

-596 DGLSFSVMQPKM
+596 NGLSFSVMQPKM
-608 EIFRRAVLK
+608 ETFRRAVLK
-617 DEAVESVA
+617 DNAVQSVA

-641 RLKPIKERS
+641 RLKPIKERNL
-650 ISAQKVIERLRKE
+650 SAQKVIERLRKE

-708 YPKVVTALKALP
+708 YPKVVAAFKALP

-731 GARQVTLIVDRDQAK
+731 GAQQVTLIVDRDQAK

-751 MDMVTAVLNNAYS
+751 MNMVTAVLNNAYS

-785 PKYAQDPITL
+785 PKYAQDPVTL
-795 KQVQVITADGARIP
+795 NQVKVITADGARIP

-817 NSLENDRVSHEG
+817 SSLENDRVSHEG

-848 GGAAIERAIAKVGL
+848 GSAAIERAIAKLGL

-875 AFAATQ
+875 AFAAAQ

-928 ALGGEFSLISLLGL
+928 VLGGEFSLISLLGL

-956 IDLALQLERS
+956 IDLALQLERH
-966 QGMAPLESIR
+966 QGLEPLESIR

-995 GALPLLMS
+995 GALPLLLS

-1016 TIIGGLIFSQVLTL
+1016 TIIGGLVFSQVLTL

-1035 VYLYLDR
+1035 VYLYLDK
-1042 LRHRFNKWRGVR
+1042 LRHRFNRWRGVR

>member
-1 MQGPLREQARSHRGA
+1 
-16 AGLVGW
+16 
-22 CGGQSSMNL
+22 MNL

-529 QRWSRRANDWMVG
+529 QRWSRRTNDWMVG

-576 PKTFMPQQDTG
+576 PKTFLPQQDTG

-708 YPKVVTALKALP
+708 YPKVVTALRALP

-848 GGAAIERAIAKVGL
+848 GSAAIERAIAKVGL
-862 PEDVIAKMAGTAD
+862 PEDVIAKMAGTAN

-928 ALGGEFSLISLLGL
+928 VLGGEFSLISLLGL

-956 IDLALQLERS
+956 IDLALQLERH

-995 GALPLLMS
+995 GALPLLLS

-1035 VYLYLDR
+1035 VYLYLDK

>member
-1 MQGPLREQARSHRGA
+1 
-16 AGLVGW
+16 
-22 CGGQSSMNL
+22 MNL

-91 ATPLERSFGSIAG
+91 ATPLERSFGAIAG

-137 AAINASRTLLPSGMR
+137 AAINASRNLLPSGMR

-439 RHIDEGV
+439 RHIDKGV

-479 MGGIIESLFR
+479 MGGIIENLFR

-497 AIVVSLVVSLT
+497 AIVVSLLVSLT

-529 QRWSRRANDWMVG
+529 QRWSQRTNDWMVG

-564 TIGVNIALYVVV
+564 TISVNIALYVIV
-576 PKTFMPQQDTG
+576 PKTFLPQQDTG

-625 GFIGGNNGTNN
+625 GFIGGTNGTNN

-641 RLKPIKERS
+641 RLKPIKERN

-708 YPKVVTALKALP
+708 YPKVVTALRALP

-817 NSLENDRVSHEG
+817 NSLEDDRVSHEG

-848 GGAAIERAIAKVGL
+848 GTAAIERAIAKVGL
-862 PEDVIAKMAGTAD
+862 PEDVIVKMAGTAD

-881 KSQPWMILGAL
+881 KSQPFMILGAL

-956 IDLALQLERS
+956 IDLALQLERQ
-966 QGMAPLESIR
+966 QGMAPLASIR
-976 SACLQRLRPILMT
+976 NACLQRLRPILMT

-995 GALPLLMS
+995 GALPLLLS

-1035 VYLYLDR
+1035 VYLYLDK

>member
-1 MQGPLREQARSHRGA
+1 
-16 AGLVGW
+16 
-22 CGGQSSMNL
+22 MNL
-31 SGPFIKRPVATMLL
+31 SGPFIRRPVATMLL

-91 ATPLERSFGSIAG
+91 ATPLERSFGAIAG

-137 AAINASRTLLPSGMR
+137 AAINASRNLLPSGMR

-218 PQSLNQYGV
+218 PQALNQYGV
-227 ALDDVRNT
+227 ALDDVRT
-235 IANANVRRPKGS
+235 TVANANVRRPKGS
-247 VEDDQRLWQVQAND
+247 VEDSQRLWQVQAND

-270 SLIIHYN
+270 SLIIHYAD
-277 GGAALRLKDV
+277 GAALRLKDV
-287 AKVSDGVEDRYNSGF
+287 AKVSDSVEDRYNSGF

-439 RHIDEGV
+439 RHIDKGV
-446 RPMRAAYLG
+446 PPMKAAYLG

-497 AIVVSLVVSLT
+497 AIVVSLLVSLT

-529 QRWSRRANDWMVG
+529 QRWSQRANDWMVG

-553 HKRLTLLSLFV
+553 HRRLTLLSLFV

-596 DGLSFSVMQPKM
+596 NGLSFSVMQPKM
-608 EIFRRAVLK
+608 ETFRRAVLK
-617 DEAVESVA
+617 DDAVQSVA

-641 RLKPIKERS
+641 RLKPIKERNL
-650 ISAQKVIERLRKE
+650 SAQKVIERLRKE

-708 YPKVVTALKALP
+708 YPKVVAAFKALP

-731 GARQVTLIVDRDQAK
+731 GAQQVTLIVDRDQAK

-751 MDMVTAVLNNAYS
+751 MNMVTAVLNNAYS

-785 PKYAQDPITL
+785 PKYAQDPVTL
-795 KQVQVITADGARIP
+795 NQVKVITADGARIP

-817 NSLENDRVSHEG
+817 SSLENDRVSHEG

-838 DMAEGVTVEQ
+838 DMADGVTVEQ
-848 GGAAIERAIAKVGL
+848 GSAAIERAIAKVGL
-862 PEDVIAKMAGTAD
+862 PEDVISKMAGTAD
-875 AFAATQ
+875 AFAAAQ

-928 ALGGEFSLISLLGL
+928 VLGGEFSLISLLGL

-956 IDLALQLERS
+956 IDLALQLERH
-966 QGMAPLESIR
+966 QGLEPLESIR

-995 GALPLLMS
+995 GALPLLLS

-1016 TIIGGLIFSQVLTL
+1016 TIIGGLVFSQVLTL

-1035 VYLYLDR
+1035 VYLYLDK
-1042 LRHRFNKWRGVR
+1042 LRHRFNRWRGVR